1 MKIYANKLVIS
12 LALPLFLAACATGGG
27 GSSESSGKSEKIQKS
42 KVCKGKIGDQ
52 TGAEVLL
59 NLAKG
64 DPSTFACNA
73 SYQFALS
80 LRSSYAAL
88 GRAEDEKEAA
98 LFIEALRNGT
108 GDPSSIKN
116 IAATDATTDQKEKEQ
131 REIAEE
137 NAAARKQA
145 LVEAQKQ
152 RNDAIKN
159 SAAGIASFIIGVK
172 QAQAGLESSDP
183 LAKLGAAA
191 KTVEL
196 LQVLSVLPAIAEANE
211 KFNANMAH
219 LDKVLNVEKADSS
232 ALKNAKP
239 D

>member
-1 MKIYANKLVIS
+1 MKTYTKKFVFA
-12 LALPLFLAACATGGG
+12 LAVPLLLAACATGGG
-27 GSSESSGKSEKIQKS
+27 SSDSSGKSEKIQKS
-42 KVCKGKIGDQ
+42 KICKGKIGDQ
-52 TGAEVLL
+52 SGTEVLL

-73 SYQFALS
+73 SYQYALS

-98 LFIEALRNGT
+98 LFIESLRNGT

-131 REIAEE
+131 RDIAEE
-137 NAAARKQA
+137 SASARKQA

-159 SAAGIASFIIGVK
+159 SAAGVASFIIGVN
-172 QAQAGLESSDP
+172 QVQAGLQSDDP

-191 KTVEL
+191 KIIEL
-196 LQVLSVLPAIAEANE
+196 TQVLSVLPAIAEAND

-232 ALKNAKP
+232 ALKKAMP